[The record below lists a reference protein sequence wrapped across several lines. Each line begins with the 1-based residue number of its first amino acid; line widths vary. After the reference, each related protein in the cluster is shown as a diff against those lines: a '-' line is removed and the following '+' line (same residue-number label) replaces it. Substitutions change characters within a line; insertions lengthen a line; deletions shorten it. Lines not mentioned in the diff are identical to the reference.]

1 MDTCDVAVL
10 GAGPYGLSVASHLRR
25 SKFMDLRVL
34 GEPMSF
40 WERHMPA
47 GMLLRSPRVASNIP
61 DPARRLT
68 LDTYEKGNGNRFA
81 VKAPPT
87 VTEDFVGREMAK
99 QVPLQDFIKYGHWFM
114 RQADLP
120 IDSRVVSNVELA
132 WGGFRLVFEDGKSLE
147 AGRVVVAA
155 GIAPF
160 AHIPETFAGL
170 PSWLVSHT
178 SHHNDLSKFRD
189 KEVLVIGGGQS
200 ALESAV
206 LLDEGGACAEVLVR
220 EPVVRWLRI
229 KHRWMHGKMAAWMF
243 YGPADVGPPGI
254 SLLVQRPNLYRR
266 LPRTTQD
273 LWGTR
278 AIRPAASC
286 WVGART
292 VNVRIHTARFV
303 VWARPE
309 GERVRVRLN
318 DGSER
323 VFDHVLLGTGYRVD
337 IERYPFLSA
346 QVLAK
351 IERVG
356 GFPVLDQGFETSLP
370 GMHFVGA
377 PAAWSFGPLMRFV
390 AGAEFAS
397 PAVAHRILQVKKR
410 HRKVSWK
417 THSKERCADP
427 LLPHPSN
434 KSTEQSGAVQG

>member
-1 MDTCDVAVL
+1 MDTCDVAIL
-10 GAGPYGLSVASHLRR
+10 GAGPYGLSVAAHLRQ

-47 GMLLRSPRVASNIP
+47 GMLLRSPRVASQIS
-61 DPARRLT
+61 DPMGRLN
-68 LDTYEKGNGNRFA
+68 LDAFEKANGNRFT
-81 VKAPPT
+81 VNVPST
-87 VTEDFVGREMAK
+87 VTEKFIAREMAK
-99 QVPLQDFIKYGHWFM
+99 RVPLQNFIKYGHWFL
-114 RQADLP
+114 QQTDLP
-120 IDSRVVSNVELA
+120 IVSGVVSQVEPA
-132 WGGFRLVFEDGKSLE
+132 WGGFRLVFEGGGSLE

-160 AHIPETFAGL
+160 AHTPETFAGL
-170 PSWLVSHT
+170 PSSLVSHT
-178 SHHNDLSKFRD
+178 SRHNDLNKFRD

-206 LLDEGGACAEVLVR
+206 LLDEGGARAEVLVR
-220 EPVVRWLRI
+220 EPVVHWLGM

-266 LPRTTQD
+266 LPRATQD
-273 LWGTR
+273 LWGRR
-278 AIRPAASC
+278 AICPAASC
-286 WVGART
+286 WVKART
-292 VNVRIHTARFV
+292 ANVRIHTGRFV

-309 GERVRVRLN
+309 GERVRVRLD

-337 IERYPFLSA
+337 IERYPFLSE
-346 QVLAK
+346 QILAK

-397 PAVAHRILQVKKR
+397 PAVALRILHPKKR
-410 HRKVSWK
+410 CQKVSWK
-417 THSKERCADP
+417 ALSKERYGDP
-427 LLPHPSN
+427 LPPHPSN
-434 KSTEQSGAVQG
+434 KSTEQPRAVQG

>member
-10 GAGPYGLSVASHLRR
+10 GAGPYGLSVAAHLRQ

-47 GMLLRSPRVASNIP
+47 GMLLRSPRVASNIA
-61 DPARRLT
+61 DPGRRFT
-68 LDTYEKGNGNRFA
+68 LDTYEKGNGNRFI
-81 VKAPPT
+81 VKVPPV
-87 VTEDFVGREMAK
+87 VTENFIARDMAK
-99 QVPLQDFIKYGHWFM
+99 NVPLQDFIKYGHWFL

-120 IDSRVVSNVELA
+120 IDSRVVSHVELA

-170 PSWLVSHT
+170 PSCSVSHT

-220 EPVVRWLRI
+220 EPVMHWLGI

-243 YGPADVGPPGI
+243 YGPADVGPPGV

-266 LPRTTQD
+266 LPRATQD

-278 AIRPAASC
+278 AICPAASC
-286 WVGART
+286 WVRART
-292 VNVRIHTARFV
+292 ANVRIHTGRFV
-303 VWARPE
+303 VSARPE

-323 VFDHVLLGTGYRVD
+323 VFNHVLLGTGYRVD

-390 AGAEFAS
+390 GGAEFAS
-397 PAVAHRILQVKKR
+397 PAVAHRILHPKKSR
-410 HRKVSWK
+410 RKVSWK
-417 THSKERCADP
+417 TRSKERYADP

-434 KSTEQSGAVQG
+434 KSTEQPRAVQG

>member
-10 GAGPYGLSVASHLRR
+10 GAGPYGLSVASHLRQ

-61 DPARRLT
+61 DPARRFT

-81 VKAPPT
+81 VKVPST

-99 QVPLQDFIKYGHWFM
+99 QVPLQDFIKYGHWFL

-170 PSWLVSHT
+170 PSCSVSHT
-178 SHHNDLSKFRD
+178 SHHSDLSKFRD

-206 LLDEGGACAEVLVR
+206 LLDEGGACAAVLVR
-220 EPVVRWLRI
+220 EPVVHWLGI
-229 KHRWMHGKMAAWMF
+229 KHRWMHGEMAAWMF
-243 YGPADVGPPGI
+243 YGPADVGPPGV

-286 WVGART
+286 WVRART
-292 VNVRIHTARFV
+292 ANVRIHTGRFV
-303 VWARPE
+303 VSARPE
-309 GERVRVRLN
+309 GERVRVRLD

-356 GFPVLDQGFETSLP
+356 GFPVPDEGFETSLP

-397 PAVAHRILQVKKR
+397 PAVAHRILDSRKR
-410 HRKVSWK
+410 RRRVSWE
-417 THSKERCADP
+417 TRSQERYADP
-427 LLPHPSN
+427 LLAHPSN
-434 KSTEQSGAVQG
+434 KSTEQPGAMQG